1 MDLKSDKAKSLTKQ
15 QVFEELKAY
24 CQEQILLAQ
33 RKAIDEDTFDKP
45 AWAQYQAYQLQC
57 QLRGEFQRCRGPRF
71 PARARLPSTVLSQR
85 SPDHPAADCIPRA
98 SV

>member
-45 AWAQYQAYQLQC
+45 AWAQYQAYQLGIQKAFSRLYNLIPD
-57 QLRGEFQRCRGPRF
+57 QGEK
-71 PARARLPSTVLSQR
+71 
-85 SPDHPAADCIPRA
+85 
-98 SV
+98 